1 MKPFEYAR
9 PATVAEAAA
18 SLGRGAAAIAG
29 GTDLLGLMK
38 DGIAAPARLV
48 DLTRIEGLRGLS
60 RERGAGL
67 RIGALTPLAD
77 LETSDQLGRWLPAVR
92 EAVASAATLQLRN
105 MGTVGGNLLQHN
117 RCWYFR
123 DEAFPCW
130 LKGGTRCFA
139 AHGENAQHAV
149 VGAEEC
155 VTVAPSDLAPALI
168 AHDAQVSLT
177 GARATRS
184 IPLADLYVRP
194 SGTARHEHS
203 IRAGEV
209 LTYVQVPEAGLQRRG
224 VYEKA
229 MDRKTWTFALVSVA
243 AAARVRD
250 GKLRDVRIVLGGV
263 AAVPWREEAAEAI
276 ATGEVVDER
285 LARLSADAVLTE
297 AQPLKDNAF
306 KIPLARELVRR
317 ALLRLAAL

>member
-9 PATVAEAAA
+9 PSSVAEAAR
-18 SLGRGAAAIAG
+18 SLGRDSAAIAG

-77 LETSDQLGRWLPAVR
+77 LETSEQLGRWLPAAR
-92 EAVASAATLQLRN
+92 EAVASAATVQLRN
-105 MGTVGGNLLQHN
+105 MGTVGGNLLQRN

-177 GARATRS
+177 GTRGTRS
-184 IPLADLYVRP
+184 IPLAELYVKP
-194 SGTARHEHS
+194 AGAARYEHS
-203 IRAGEV
+203 IRAGEI
-209 LTYVQVPEAGLQRRG
+209 LTHVQVPESGLQRRG

-263 AAVPWREEAAEAI
+263 AAVPWRAEEAETI
-276 ATGEVVDER
+276 AAGDALDDR
-285 LARLSADAVLTE
+285 LASRAADSVLTD
-297 AQPLKDNAF
+297 AQPLRDNAY
-306 KIPLARELVRR
+306 KVPLARELVRR
-317 ALLRLAAL
+317 ALLRLVSL

>member
-9 PATVAEAAA
+9 PESVAEAAR

-38 DGIAAPARLV
+38 DGITAPDRLV
-48 DLTRIEGLRGLS
+48 DLTRIDGLRGWS

-77 LETSDQLGRWLPAVR
+77 VEESEQIGRWLPTVR

-105 MGTVGGNLLQHN
+105 MGTVGGNLLQRN

-139 AHGENAQHAV
+139 AHGENALHAV

-177 GARATRS
+177 GARGTRT

-194 SGTARHEHS
+194 AGAARYEHS
-203 IRAGEV
+203 VRAGEI
-209 LTYVQVPEAGLQRRG
+209 LTHVQVPEAGLQRRG

-243 AAARVRD
+243 VAARVRE

-263 AAVPWREEAAEAI
+263 AAVPWRAEVAESI
-276 ATGEVVDER
+276 ATGEPLDER
-285 LARLSADAVLTE
+285 LAARAAQAMLTD
-297 AQPLKDNAF
+297 AQPLRDNAY
-306 KIPLARELVRR
+306 KVPLARELVRR